1 MVCCIKIFIL
11 IVNKLPK
18 HWPVLKGRCD
28 RPDPTLPIFRLDLVH
43 ASGVHISKF
52 EQGVKGKPMP
62 GLFIISLIL
71 IIGVLVGLIIAC
83 EAHRGLIMA

>member
-1 MVCCIKIFIL
+1 
-11 IVNKLPK
+11 
-18 HWPVLKGRCD
+18 
-28 RPDPTLPIFRLDLVH
+28 
-43 ASGVHISKF
+43 
-52 EQGVKGKPMP
+52 MP